1 MIYVKYTNGK
11 FSSQQE
17 ISSRL
22 FIPTGNMLVK
32 VICTPAYKSDVNHF
46 EDMTCDFLNQ
56 ISIDK
61 VSIYTNHVTQSQ
73 SIETKDDGVYVN
85 EVVFQV
91 FTNDTRLL

>member
-32 VICTPAYKSDVNHF
+32 VTCTPAYKSDVNHF
-46 EDMTCDFLNQ
+46 EDEVCKFLNME
-56 ISIDK
+56 SIDG
-61 VSIYTNHVTQSQ
+61 VPIYTNHVTPNQ
-73 SIETKDDGVYVN
+73 SIEIRDDGTYII
-85 EVVFQV
+85 EITFQV
-91 FTNDTRLL
+91 FINDMRL